1 MDLDLIY
8 FSVNGPWKTN
18 GEKNEW
24 ITGGLSRLLDTKHKR
39 LLFKM
44 NSSYELYSA
53 TMKKIVD

>member
-1 MDLDLIY
+1 MDLGKLM
-8 FSVNGPWKTN
+8 VK
-18 GEKNEW
+18 KMNELQ
-24 ITGGLSRLLDTKHKR
+24 GLSRLLDTKHKR